1 MKTARLILDNGM
13 IFEGKSIGADTTMF
27 GELVFNTSM
36 TGYQEVLS
44 DPSYASQVV
53 VMTYPEI
60 GNTGINDFDFEG
72 NGAFAR
78 GIVVKNYCENE
89 SHYLSEKTLSQF
101 LIEKGIAG
109 ISGVD
114 TRKLTKILR
123 ASQTVNCVI
132 TTEQVTDKLIDELS
146 RYKTG
151 KDLVL
156 YVSRKNVEYFENLST
171 SEKVVNVAMID
182 FGVKNSLI
190 NDMRKQ
196 GYSLTVYPAD
206 VDAETILSK
215 NFDAVFLSNGPSN
228 PADCVEQI
236 ETVKKLVGK
245 LPIFGIG
252 LGHQLLGLANGAK
265 TYKLPQGH
273 RGSNHPVKDLRTGKV
288 ILTSQNHGY
297 AIESNWENNK
307 ISITHK
313 NLNDETIE
321 GFESESLKIYG
332 LQYQPQAINSS
343 SDATPVLE
351 EWFLKILA
359 FKKASTTSD
368 TNILVSTE
376 NK

>member
-359 FKKASTTSD
+359 FKNFRIKCISH
-368 TNILVSTE
+368 
-376 NK
+376 